1 MPESETFPI
10 DLNALE
16 AVPLDPARSKLT
28 AAQREQLQ
36 ANIQLARDTIVFFT
50 AVADAKGL
58 GGHTGGPYD
67 IVPEVLIADGFV
79 KGSDQVLPYYF
90 DEAGHRV
97 AIQYLMSVL
106 NGHMAPERLLHYR
119 EYDSKLPGHPER
131 HLTPGV
137 AFSSGRLGHLWPY
150 VNGVAMAHPGQAVM
164 LFGSDGSQQEGN
176 SAEAARLAV
185 SQQLSVKLIVDA
197 NDVTI
202 AGFPSHYM
210 PGFEVAQTLAGHGL
224 SVDSGDGED
233 LDSLYA
239 RMAKAITT
247 PGPVVLVNERKM
259 APGVPEIEGSNKAH
273 DVIKVP
279 VAIEY
284 FHQRGREDLVDFLQA
299 VEKPKV
305 SFGFRGSN
313 LAKGKN
319 RDRFGQIVC
328 EILDR
333 MGPAERVAK
342 VRAIDSDLEGSCG
355 MHHIRKNHPEVY
367 VSAGVMERGNFSAAA
382 GFGFDHD
389 KQGIFATFSAFM
401 EMVVSEV
408 TMARLNESNVLCH
421 FSHAGVDD
429 MADNTCHYGINNFF
443 ADGGLGEHDQTA
455 IYFPADQ
462 HQFRAVLERIFFDKG
477 LRFIFSTRSAVPDI
491 LKADGSLL
499 YGEGYEFQAARDE
512 VVREGTAGYV
522 VSYGEMLYR
531 ALDAVDR
538 LGDKGL
544 DVGLINKVH
553 LNAVDEQMLKK
564 IGSSGFV
571 LVVETQNF
579 KTGLGSRFGSYLLE
593 RGYTPKYARLG
604 TTKIGNGGLW
614 EHVPYQGLDPDSI
627 MAKVEALA
635 G

>member
-1 MPESETFPI
+1 MPETETFPI
-10 DLNALE
+10 DLSALE

-106 NGHMAPERLLHYR
+106 NGHLAPERLLHYR

-185 SQQLSVKLIVDA
+185 SQQLNVKLIVDA

-202 AGFPSHYM
+202 AGFPSRYM

-279 VAIEY
+279 AAIEY
-284 FHQRGREDLVDFLQA
+284 FRQRGREDLVDFLQA

-305 SFGFRGSN
+305 SLGFRGSN
-313 LAKGKN
+313 LAKGSN
-319 RDRFGQIVC
+319 RDSFGRIVC
-328 EILDR
+328 EILGR

-401 EMVVSEV
+401 EMVVSEI

-462 HQFRAVLERIFFDKG
+462 HQFRAVLERIFHDKG

-512 VVREGTAGYV
+512 VVREGSAGYV

-538 LGDKGL
+538 LRDKGL

-593 RGYTPKYARLG
+593 RGYAPKYARLG

-627 MAKVEALA
+627 MAKVDALA